1 MKVLF
6 PTVQL
11 NRSIVWN
18 GLIEQYFIFY
28 RDGDT
33 TKNLLIQYSDS
44 NYKFI
49 TSFPTYLT
57 RYEFYIVVSDF
68 HVGISTKPP
77 SDKPL
82 GFWFSG
88 Y

>member
-1 MKVLF
+1 M
-6 PTVQL
+6 
-11 NRSIVWN
+11 
-18 GLIEQYFIFY
+18 IEQYFIFY
-28 RDGDT
+28 RDGNT
-33 TKNLLIQYSDS
+33 TKNLLIEYSDS

-49 TSFPTYLT
+49 TSYPTYLT
-57 RYEFYIVVSDF
+57 RYKSHIDVSDF
-68 HVGISTKPP
+68 YVAISTKPP